1 MNAEAV
7 QRELRDLASVEQNM
21 DEPVPPFDPKG
32 CRYDQKTYEG
42 RLKRFK
48 ELTDPRL
55 LLIGDD
61 ELAKVIFHASCF
73 LFFFSSQTTSL
84 IV

>member
-1 MNAEAV
+1 MAN
-7 QRELRDLASVEQNM
+7 
-21 DEPVPPFDPKG
+21 EPVPPFNPKG

-61 ELAKVIFHASCF
+61 ELAKVIFHTSCV
-73 LFFFSSQTTSL
+73 FFFLVPNYFSL
-84 IV
+84 VV